1 MSKKK
6 HKKSKLQV
14 AQDKTQAAI
23 NETNNTIGDLG
34 EHTSSLYKSLTIIQ
48 NQYDKIRNVPSEQK
62 LQ

>member
-34 EHTSSLYKSLTIIQ
+34 EHTSSLYKSLTIITES
-48 NQYDKIRNVPSEQK
+48 I
-62 LQ
+62 